1 MSLSDSCSDALHK
14 LARELVWYSVFHYKP
29 EQLIPVIDA
38 LYNLATFTSN
48 QEFRNVNDFTPPNM
62 PNINPSINIGRVVI
76 GAILGAEMDDDEFGQ
91 KSAAA
96 ILTLLPEISK
106 LHSKLAKSLDDVYVE
121 ITTDPHSFMTLIYPN
136 ILSKLESIRSS
147 QA

>member
-1 MSLSDSCSDALHK
+1 MALSDSCSDALTE
-14 LARELVWYSVFHYKP
+14 LARELVWYSDWGYKD

-38 LYNLATFTSN
+38 LYNLATFTAG
-48 QEFRNVNDFTPPNM
+48 QDAPPNM
-62 PNINPSINIGRVVI
+62 TNINPSLGISRVVV

-96 ILTLLPEISK
+96 ILILLPKISK
-106 LHSKLAKSLDDVYVE
+106 VHSKLAKSLDDVYIE
-121 ITTDPHSFMTLIYPN
+121 ITTNTDSFMTKMYPN
-136 ILSKLESIRSS
+136 ILSKLEAVRSN

>member
-1 MSLSDSCSDALHK
+1 MALSDTCSDTLHE
-14 LARELVWYSVFHYKP
+14 LGRELVWYSDWGYKP

-38 LYNLATFTSN
+38 LYNLATFTAVQDS
-48 QEFRNVNDFTPPNM
+48 PPSSTNT
-62 PNINPSINIGRVVI
+62 NPSIGISRVVI

-96 ILTLLPEISK
+96 ILTLLPQISK
-106 LHSKLAKSLDDVYVE
+106 VHSKLAKSLDDVYAE
-121 ITTDPHSFMTLIYPN
+121 ITNNTDSFMTKMYPN
-136 ILSKLESIRSS
+136 ILSKLESVRSN